1 MQTQDRLKSFV
12 LRKGRI
18 TSNQQRAIDGL
29 WEKYIVDSTED
40 LENILPNTHP
50 ILDIGFGSG
59 ETTAYI
65 SKQKPETFVLG
76 AEVYLSG
83 IGSLLS
89 KASEDSLENIRIL
102 NSDIAPFLEEK
113 VSDNFFELILM
124 FYPDPWPK
132 RKHHKRRLF
141 QPDFLNLIHSK
152 LKKNGIFYF
161 KTDWSH
167 YYQESSK
174 ILLDDKNWLILDES
188 DLTPILK
195 AIPITSFERKALKAQ
210 RDLKKIILKK
220 IS

>member
-1 MQTQDRLKSFV
+1 M
-12 LRKGRI
+12 
-18 TSNQQRAIDGL
+18 
-29 WEKYIVDSTED
+29 
-40 LENILPNTHP
+40 
-50 ILDIGFGSG
+50 
-59 ETTAYI
+59 
-65 SKQKPETFVLG
+65 PESSVLG
-76 AEVYLSG
+76 AEVYLAG
-83 IGSLLS
+83 IGSTLS
-89 KASEDSLENIRIL
+89 KSNEEGLNNIKIL
-102 NSDIAPFLEEK
+102 NSDIVPFLEETI
-113 VSDNFFELILM
+113 SDDSFDLVLM

-220 IS
+220 LVS